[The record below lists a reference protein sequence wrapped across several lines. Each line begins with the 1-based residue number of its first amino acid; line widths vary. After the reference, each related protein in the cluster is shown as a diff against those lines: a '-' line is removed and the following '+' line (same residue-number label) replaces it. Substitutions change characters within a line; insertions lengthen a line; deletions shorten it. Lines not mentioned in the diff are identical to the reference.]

1 MTVRDRIAHLLRAH
15 DAPFTP
21 IDHEYSETSREVAA
35 ARGTPLHIG
44 GKSLVLK
51 LGSSDGRFAV
61 FAVSGARRTQSRL
74 IRRALGVKRMRF
86 ATKEELLQLTGLV
99 PGCVPP
105 FGRPVFDLPLYV
117 DQSIADNDEIAFSVG
132 LHTASFRMATADY
145 LRAAQPEAVF
155 PFSRD

>member
-1 MTVRDRIAHLLRAH
+1 MTVRDRITTLLRAH
-15 DAPFTP
+15 SAPFTT
-21 IDHEYSETSREVAA
+21 IEHEHAETSEEVAA

-51 LGSSDGRFAV
+51 LGSSGDRFAV

-74 IRRALGVKRMRF
+74 IRAALGVKRMRF
-86 ATKEELLQLTGLV
+86 ATHDELLQLTGLT

-105 FGRPVFDLPLYV
+105 FGRPVFELQLYV
-117 DQSIADNDEIAFSVG
+117 DQSIADNDEIAFSAG

-145 LRAAQPEAVF
+145 LRAAKPDRVF
-155 PFSRD
+155 AFSR